1 MPFFSNLAD
10 RISGYT
16 LQLTITKSGD
26 KLTVMVYPQVSD
38 KDEIQKVI
46 TPIVV
51 KGTPTELDQE
61 FFATFGTTLDKT
73 KQLAIQIKNYEKGLD
88 KAANVASEADKKKPG
103 EKGLE
108 KKKPEKEDDKQAN
121 LGLGKGEEDIPDNV
135 DKQTGEINKIE
146 EHTASEAKVTSP
158 DIQKDEPVVA
168 AAADDEPVTA
178 DSPEPESEVGTSGNS
193 KTDVADDSGSSQDQ
207 ASEDQAPEEDPDE
220 DW

>member
-16 LQLTITKSGD
+16 LQLNITKDGD
-26 KLTVMVYPQVSD
+26 KLIVMVYPQVSD

-46 TPIVV
+46 TPLVI
-51 KGTPTELDQE
+51 KGTPTELDQG
-61 FFATFGTTLDKT
+61 FFASLGVTLDKT

-103 EKGLE
+103 KKESE
-108 KKKPEKEDDKQAN
+108 KKGPEKEDDKQAD
-121 LGLGKGEEDIPDNV
+121 LGLGKDEKDVPDNV
-135 DKQTGEINKIE
+135 DKETGEVNTIE

-158 DIQKDEPVVA
+158 NVQKDESVTA

-178 DSPEPESEVGTSGNS
+178 DSPESESEPGANPEETQ
-193 KTDVADDSGSSQDQ
+193 DVVEGSGSDQ
-207 ASEDQAPEEDPDE
+207 ASEGQAPEEDPDE

>member
-88 KAANVASEADKKKPG
+88 EAANVASEADKKTPG
-103 EKGLE
+103 KKESEKKNTE
-108 KKKPEKEDDKQAN
+108 KKPEKEDNKQAD
-121 LGLGKGEEDIPDNV
+121 LGLGKDEKDVPDNV
-135 DKQTGEINKIE
+135 DKETGEIESK
-146 EHTASEAKVTSP
+146 TT
-158 DIQKDEPVVA
+158 DKDEPVVA

-178 DSPEPESEVGTSGNS
+178 DSPESEAEETPGN
-193 KTDVADDSGSSQDQ
+193 DESSQEAAAALNQ
-207 ASEDQAPEEDPDE
+207 ASENQAPEEDPDE